1 MLRILKAFA
10 WLRWRMLVNA
20 LERTGSRDAL
30 ERFSIAIEKLGPI
43 LAGILMIPS
52 ALGIAVLGSLA
63 GYGLAHGVPRPFLVE
78 VCKFLLLAITGL
90 SILGPLFL
98 PAADR
103 TNPVRLLLLPIPRS
117 VLYIGQS
124 ATAFGDPWNLLMLPL
139 LAALAA
145 GIAAGGEPLAGLVAL
160 LSGILFVIV
169 IIGLS
174 SLATSVLHLLVRDRR
189 RGELIALLFIIV
201 IPAASMLPA
210 MLTQGSR
217 RHRENSSRHM
227 VLPGWATTAASRA
240 LSVAPGNVYLAATRE
255 ATAHN
260 YGAAASRLGLLAGLG
275 LALHGLGAAAFKRVL
290 DSPGSSGARRA
301 ASMRTTWSRRIP
313 GLSMGASAVALA
325 HLRLALRTPRGR
337 SIMLSPLM
345 MFLIFGAMMSPRIG
359 DDGLRGDALPGRT
372 EPGHVRLRD
381 VTAGHPPD
389 RDEPVR
395 GRPCG
400 PDHGPFVPLTDAEL
414 LTGKAVG
421 NALIVVGPCILVIG
435 CVVSAVPGR
444 IGPLW
449 ASIPLGLISMYL
461 LVAPIAAIASAMFPR
476 VVDLNS
482 IGRGSNAH
490 GAAGL
495 IGLLSFA
502 ISAAPTVLL
511 ASSCPER
518 AAPANTRAGLRSG
531 LVRRRL
537 RNLAAAV
544 RRRTPSLSVTPRE
557 SGAALARH
565 LACCL
570 PARWPAHRYDL
581 SSS

>member
-117 VLYIGQS
+117 VLYVGQS

-160 LSGILFVIV
+160 LSGILFVVV

-210 MLTQGSR
+210 MLSQDSR
-217 RHRENSSRHM
+217 RRRESSSRHM

-275 LALHGLGAAAFKRVL
+275 LVLHGLGAAAFKRVL

-301 ASMRTTWSRRIP
+301 ASTHTTWSRRIP

-337 SIMLSPLM
+337 SILLSPLM
-345 MFLIFGAMMSPRIG
+345 MFLIFGALMYRGSGTMDFAAMHFQGGPSLAMFASAMSLLAILPIAMNQFAVDRA
-359 DDGLRGDALPGRT
+359 GLTMAL
-372 EPGHVRLRD
+372 LS
-381 VTAGHPPD
+381 
-389 RDEPVR
+389 
-395 GRPCG
+395 
-400 PDHGPFVPLTDAEL
+400 PLTDAEL

-421 NALIVVGPCILVIG
+421 NALIVVGPCILVIAASFLLFG
-435 CVVSAVPGR
+435 GGSA
-444 IGPLW
+444 PLW
-449 ASIPLGLISMYL
+449 ATIPLGLISIYL
-461 LVAPIAAIASAMFPR
+461 LVAPVAAIASAMFPR

-511 ASSCPER
+511 GLLALNVLHRPILAPVF
-518 AAPANTRAGLRSG
+518 AAAWCVVAYGISRLLFTAA
-531 LVRRRL
+531 RRVFQSR
-537 RNLAAAV
+537 RENLA
-544 RRRTPSLSVTPRE
+544 L
-557 SGAALARH
+557 L
-565 LACCL
+565 
-570 PARWPAHRYDL
+570 
-581 SSS
+581 